1 MPLFELYRRAQEK
14 LKASQDKGQSCS
26 ADLSFIPEDEFVE
39 LIWENGQVVMQGQS
53 SRPKKSQSSFGLPS
67 ELSSHSP
74 WISDR
79 DVGNGAA
86 SNSKKFEAELDSGL
100 SEFPMS
106 SPPSEMCLTHDEDIV
121 PWFSCPINEPLRN
134 DYSSDFLPE
143 LSGVPVNEL
152 SNLYGFDSTQKSNN
166 KEVGPERVNSAKVPS
181 AADVEITGTGMNTAL
196 PSLQQGVMDTIDSS
210 KCGITYN
217 STFGDFSRLPRLAV
231 GSTSEKGQVKDAMSA
246 KNSNF
251 IHFSHFA
258 RVAAPSH
265 ANIENNARASSSGS
279 SILERADCKEKCF
292 SANESITAD
301 NLASNLSVC
310 PRTEASSNCQVQRE
324 QLMVTSKPLICQEDA
339 LKNDKSADQSCCAS
353 SSKGSP
359 DNETMTELAAAS
371 SSVCSGNS
379 AERASD
385 APPCSL
391 KRTCPSTNNSEALA
405 EDVDEDSI
413 GMKKEAAAAARS
425 TSSKRSRAA
434 EVHNLSERRRRDRIN
449 EKMRALQ
456 ELIPNCN
463 KVDKASMLDEAI
475 EYLKTLQLQV
485 QMMSMANGLYMPP
498 MMFPTGIQRIH
509 PPQMAQFSPM
519 AIGMGLGMGMGMVG
533 INCGT
538 HVPVPHVSASTA
550 LHSTAAPN
558 FPLMGLPG
566 QGLPMSMPC
575 LSSLVPFPGVPPLK
589 PGTGPN
595 TSAFVGPGTMENTN
609 AAITSSLKESMQNVN
624 SASSVTNHTSTQF
637 QARNGDFQKSAS
649 VQNTCPD
656 SDINVGGVA
665 DSVNRN
671 STRLVR
677 EDCGS

>member
-14 LKASQDKGQSCS
+14 VNSSQDKGQSCS

-39 LIWENGQVVMQGQS
+39 LRWENGQVVMQGQS

-67 ELSSHSP
+67 EFTSQSP
-74 WISDR
+74 WISGK
-79 DVGNGAA
+79 DVGNGTA
-86 SNSKKFEAELDSGL
+86 SNAKKFEAELDSGL

-106 SPPSEMCLTHDEDIV
+106 SPPSVMCLTHEEDIV

-143 LSGVPVNEL
+143 LSGVAVNEL
-152 SNLYGFDSTQKSNN
+152 SNLYCFESTQKSNN
-166 KEVGPERVNSAKVPS
+166 KEVHPERVNSAKVPS
-181 AADVEITGTGMNTAL
+181 ASDVEITGMGMNTAL
-196 PSLQQGVMDTIDSS
+196 PSLQQGVMDTVGSS
-210 KCGITYN
+210 KGSITDN
-217 STFGDFSRLPRLAV
+217 STFGDFSRLQGLAV
-231 GSTSEKGQVKDAMSA
+231 QSTREKGQAKDATLSA
-246 KNSNF
+246 KSSNF
-251 IHFSHFA
+251 INFSHFA

-265 ANIENNARASSSGS
+265 ANIENNVGAGGSGS
-279 SILERADCKEKCF
+279 SNLERAACKEKCS
-292 SANESITAD
+292 SANDNIIAD
-301 NLASNLSVC
+301 NLASNSSVC

-324 QLMVTSKPLICQEDA
+324 QLMVASKPLVCQGDA

-359 DNETMTELAAAS
+359 DNDKMIELAAAS

-385 APPCSL
+385 APQCGL
-391 KRTCPSTNNSEALA
+391 KRKCPSANDSDLA
-405 EDVDEDSI
+405 EDVDEDSV
-413 GMKKEAAAAARS
+413 GVKKVAAAAARS

-485 QMMSMANGLYMPP
+485 QMMSMANGLCMPP

-509 PPQMAQFSPM
+509 PSQMAQFSPM
-519 AIGMGLGMGMGMVG
+519 GIGMGLGMGMVG
-533 INCGT
+533 LNCGT
-538 HVPVPHVSASTA
+538 HVPVPYVSASTT
-550 LHSTAAPN
+550 LHSTVAPN

-566 QGLPMSMPC
+566 QGLPMSTPC
-575 LSSLVPFPGVPPLK
+575 LSSLVPFPGVPLLNS
-589 PGTGPN
+589 GTGPK
-595 TSAFVGPGTMENTN
+595 TSTFGGPGTMESTD
-609 AAITSSLKESMQNVN
+609 ATTTSSLKESMQNVN
-624 SASSVTNHTSTQF
+624 SASCVTNHASSQF
-637 QARNGDFQKSAS
+637 QGRNGVFQKSTS
-649 VQNTCPD
+649 VQNTSPD
-656 SDINVGGVA
+656 SDINVGGAA
-665 DSVNRN
+665 DSANR
-671 STRLVR
+671 
-677 EDCGS
+677 

>member
-14 LKASQDKGQSCS
+14 LNSSQDKGQSCS
-26 ADLSFIPEDEFVE
+26 ADLSFIPENEIVE
-39 LIWENGQVVMQGQS
+39 LRWENGQVVMQGQA

-67 ELSSHSP
+67 EFTSQSP
-74 WISDR
+74 WISGK

-86 SNSKKFEAELDSGL
+86 SNAKKFEAEPELDSGL

-106 SPPSEMCLTHDEDIV
+106 SPPSDMCLTHDEDIV

-152 SNLYGFDSTQKSNN
+152 SNLYSFESTQKSNN
-166 KEVGPERVNSAKVPS
+166 KEVGPERVTGAKVPS
-181 AADVEITGTGMNTAL
+181 AADVEITGMGMNTAL
-196 PSLQQGVMDTIDSS
+196 PFLQQGVMDTLGSS
-210 KCGITYN
+210 KGGITYN

-231 GSTSEKGQVKDAMSA
+231 GSTSEKGQAKDATLSA
-246 KNSNF
+246 KSSNY
-251 IHFSHFA
+251 INFSHFA

-265 ANIENNARASSSGS
+265 PNIENNARASGSGS
-279 SILERADCKEKCF
+279 SNLERAACKEKCS
-292 SANESITAD
+292 SANDNIIAD
-301 NLASNLSVC
+301 NLASNSSVC

-324 QLMVTSKPLICQEDA
+324 QLMVASKPLVCQEDA
-339 LKNDKSADQSCCAS
+339 LKNDKSADQSCAS

-359 DNETMTELAAAS
+359 DNDKMIELAAAS

-391 KRTCPSTNNSEALA
+391 KRKCPSANNSDLA
-405 EDVDEDSI
+405 EDVDEDSV
-413 GMKKEAAAAARS
+413 GVKKAAVAAARS

-434 EVHNLSERRRRDRIN
+434 EIHNLSERRRRDRIN

-509 PPQMAQFSPM
+509 PSQMAQFSPVG
-519 AIGMGLGMGMGMVG
+519 IGMGLGMGMVG
-533 INCGT
+533 VNCGT
-538 HVPVPHVSASTA
+538 HVPVPHVSASTT
-550 LHSTAAPN
+550 LHSTVTPN

-575 LSSLVPFPGVPPLK
+575 LSSLVPFPGVPLLN
-589 PGTGPN
+589 PGTGPK
-595 TSAFVGPGTMENTN
+595 TSTFGGPGTMENTDV
-609 AAITSSLKESMQNVN
+609 ATTSSLKESMQNVN
-624 SASSVTNHTSTQF
+624 SASCVTNHTSSQF
-637 QARNGDFQKSAS
+637 QGRNGDFQKSTS

-665 DSVNRN
+665 DSANRN

>member
-1 MPLFELYRRAQEK
+1 MPLFELFRRAQEK
-14 LKASQDKGQSCS
+14 LNSRQDKGQSCS
-26 ADLSFIPEDEFVE
+26 ADLSFIPEDGFVE

-53 SRPKKSQSSFGLPS
+53 SRPKKSQPGFGLLS
-67 ELSSHSP
+67 EFTSQSP
-74 WISDR
+74 WISDK

-86 SNSKKFEAELDSGL
+86 SNSKKSEAEPDSGL

-106 SPPSEMCLTHDEDIV
+106 SPPREMCLTHDEDIV
-121 PWFSCPINEPLRN
+121 PWFSCPINEPLQN
-134 DYSSDFLPE
+134 DYCSDFLPE

-152 SNLYGFDSTQKSNN
+152 SNLYSFDSTQKSNN
-166 KEVGPERVNSAKVPS
+166 KEFGPAGVNGAKVPS
-181 AADVEITGTGMNTAL
+181 AADVEINGMGMNTAL
-196 PSLQQGVMDTIDSS
+196 PSLQQGVMDAMGSS
-210 KCGITYN
+210 KCGITYD

-231 GSTSEKGQVKDAMSA
+231 GSTSEKGQAKDATPSA

-251 IHFSHFA
+251 INFSHFA
-258 RVAAPSH
+258 RVATPSH
-265 ANIENNARASSSGS
+265 ANVENNARASGSGS
-279 SILERADCKEKCF
+279 LILDRAARKEKC
-292 SANESITAD
+292 SSTNDSIMAD

-324 QLMVTSKPLICQEDA
+324 QLMVASKPLICQGDA

-359 DNETMTELAAAS
+359 DNEKMTELAASTSSAS
-371 SSVCSGNS
+371 T
-379 AERASD
+379 SD
-385 APPCSL
+385 APSCSL
-391 KRTCPSTNNSEALA
+391 KRKCPSTNNSEALA
-405 EDVDEDSI
+405 EDVDEDSV
-413 GMKKEAAAAARS
+413 GVKKAAAAAARS

-434 EVHNLSERRRRDRIN
+434 EVHNLSERKRRDRIN

-498 MMFPTGIQRIH
+498 MMFPTAIQRIH
-509 PPQMAQFSPM
+509 PSQMAQFAPM
-519 AIGMGLGMGMGMVG
+519 GIGMGLGMGMVG
-533 INCGT
+533 VNCGT

-558 FPLMGLPG
+558 FPLMGLPC

-589 PGTGPN
+589 PGTGSN
-595 TSAFVGPGTMENTN
+595 TSAFVGPGTMENTD
-609 AAITSSLKESMQNVN
+609 AAIPSSVKESTQNVN
-624 SASSVTNHTSTQF
+624 SASCITNHTSTQF
-637 QARNGDFQKSAS
+637 QARNGDFQKPTS
-649 VQNTCPD
+649 VQAACPD

-665 DSVNRN
+665 DSV
-671 STRLVR
+671 
-677 EDCGS
+677 D

>member
-1 MPLFELYRRAQEK
+1 
-14 LKASQDKGQSCS
+14 
-26 ADLSFIPEDEFVE
+26 
-39 LIWENGQVVMQGQS
+39 MQGQS
-53 SRPKKSQSSFGLPS
+53 SRPKKNQSSFGLPS

-74 WISDR
+74 WISDK

-196 PSLQQGVMDTIDSS
+196 PSLQQGVMDTIGSS
-210 KCGITYN
+210 KCGTTYN

-231 GSTSEKGQVKDAMSA
+231 GSTSEKGQVKDAALSA

-301 NLASNLSVC
+301 NLASNMSVC

-324 QLMVTSKPLICQEDA
+324 QLMVTSKPLIGQEDA

-405 EDVDEDSI
+405 EVSPMFLPIFILRCLHESNLPFSNKNCNYMQDVDEDSI
-413 GMKKEAAAAARS
+413 GMKKAAAAAARS

-434 EVHNLSERRRRDRIN
+434 EVHNLSERVWMYLAFN
-449 EKMRALQ
+449 
-456 ELIPNCN
+456 NCIIYIWFLLF
-463 KVDKASMLDEAI
+463 VI
-475 EYLKTLQLQV
+475 
-485 QMMSMANGLYMPP
+485 
-498 MMFPTGIQRIH
+498 I
-509 PPQMAQFSPM
+509 
-519 AIGMGLGMGMGMVG
+519 
-533 INCGT
+533 
-538 HVPVPHVSASTA
+538 
-550 LHSTAAPN
+550 
-558 FPLMGLPG
+558 
-566 QGLPMSMPC
+566 
-575 LSSLVPFPGVPPLK
+575 LSVLV
-589 PGTGPN
+589 
-595 TSAFVGPGTMENTN
+595 
-609 AAITSSLKESMQNVN
+609 I
-624 SASSVTNHTSTQF
+624 
-637 QARNGDFQKSAS
+637 
-649 VQNTCPD
+649 
-656 SDINVGGVA
+656 
-665 DSVNRN
+665 
-671 STRLVR
+671 
-677 EDCGS
+677 

>member
-14 LKASQDKGQSCS
+14 LNSRQDKGQSCS
-26 ADLSFIPEDEFVE
+26 ADLSIPEDEFVE

-53 SRPKKSQSSFGLPS
+53 SRPKKSQSSFGLLS
-67 ELSSHSP
+67 EFTAQSP
-74 WISDR
+74 WISDKG
-79 DVGNGAA
+79 VGNGAA
-86 SNSKKFEAELDSGL
+86 SNSRKFEAELGSGL

-152 SNLYGFDSTQKSNN
+152 SNLYSFDSTQKSND
-166 KEVGPERVNSAKVPS
+166 KEVTPAPMNGAKVPS
-181 AADVEITGTGMNTAL
+181 AADVKINGLGMNTAL
-196 PSLQQGVMDTIDSS
+196 PSIQQGVMDTFGSS
-210 KCGITYN
+210 KCSITYD
-217 STFGDFSRLPRLAV
+217 STFGDLSRLPRLAV
-231 GSTSEKGQVKDAMSA
+231 GSTSEKGQAKDDTPSA

-251 IHFSHFA
+251 INFSHFA

-265 ANIENNARASSSGS
+265 ANIENNARAGGSGS
-279 SILERADCKEKCF
+279 SILERAVCKEKCS
-292 SANESITAD
+292 SANDSITVD
-301 NLASNLSVC
+301 NLASNLSGC

-324 QLMVTSKPLICQEDA
+324 QLMVASKPLICQEDA

-359 DNETMTELAAAS
+359 DNEKMTELGAAT

-385 APPCSL
+385 APQCSL
-391 KRTCPSTNNSEALA
+391 KRKCPCTNNSEALA
-405 EDVDEDSI
+405 EDVDADSV
-413 GMKKEAAAAARS
+413 GVKKAAAAAAARS

-434 EVHNLSERRRRDRIN
+434 EVHNLSER
-449 EKMRALQ
+449 
-456 ELIPNCN
+456 
-463 KVDKASMLDEAI
+463 VDKASMLDEAI

-485 QMMSMANGLYMPP
+485 QMMSMANGLYVPP
-498 MMFPTGIQRIH
+498 MMFPTGIQQIH
-509 PPQMAQFSPM
+509 PSQMAQFAP
-519 AIGMGLGMGMGMVG
+519 MGLGMGMVG
-533 INCGT
+533 VNCGT
-538 HVPVPHVSASTA
+538 HVPMPHVSASTA

-558 FPLMGLPG
+558 FPLMGLPC

-575 LSSLVPFPGVPPLK
+575 LSSLVPFPGVAFLK

-595 TSAFVGPGTMENTN
+595 TSAFVGPGTMENTD
-609 AAITSSLKESMQNVN
+609 AAIPSSLKESMQNVN
-624 SASSVTNHTSTQF
+624 NASCVTNHTSTQF
-637 QARNGDFQKSAS
+637 QARNGDLQKSTS
-649 VQNTCPD
+649 VQDTCPD
-656 SDINVGGVA
+656 SDINEGGVA
-665 DSVNRN
+665 DSANQN